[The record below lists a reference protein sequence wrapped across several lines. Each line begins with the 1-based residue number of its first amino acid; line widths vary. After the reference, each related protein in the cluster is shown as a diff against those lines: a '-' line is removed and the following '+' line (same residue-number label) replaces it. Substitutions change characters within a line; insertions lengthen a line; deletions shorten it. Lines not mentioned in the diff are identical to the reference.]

1 MSTTTR
7 SRYTRVVNRLKK
19 CIIDIT
25 NGIPSLEIELYSRES
40 CHDSPHLLCVSD
52 FSRPIKGSER
62 SNRGSCRCPEPLT
75 LLPYVILCIIYF
87 NPNKYI

>member
-52 FSRPIKGSER
+52 FSVLS
-62 SNRGSCRCPEPLT
+62 L
-75 LLPYVILCIIYF
+75 
-87 NPNKYI
+87 